1 MTETRYS
8 LPSPYPDRAV
18 LDESRERITG
28 IPFATLGYR
37 YDDFHAYL
45 PTHSYLHV
53 PSQELWPGASVN
65 AKLPPRHLD
74 GAKVKP
80 SLWLDVHRP
89 VMQMVWVPGEPALIE
104 NRVMQAAGWHAHTG
118 ARIFNLY
125 NPPRLI
131 AGDARKAGPWLDHL
145 HRIYP
150 EDAGHIA
157 NWIAHTTQHPGT
169 KINHALLL
177 SGQPGIGKDTLLEPV
192 RAAVGGPYDT
202 LVLALATLY
211 GLGGLS
217 GGAAIGL
224 NPQDWAGLLLL
235 KDDAGNYQTAP
246 FTAAPTSL
254 AGATLAVSNAIPLG
268 SFLLASTPA
277 GAVLANRTGM
287 RVDLSSEEGQN
298 FVTNATTIRCE
309 TRLAAVVQNPRLVL
323 TGTLTPTTP
332 LAASSSKSS
341 KSSS

>member
-1 MTETRYS
+1 VLVS
-8 LPSPYPDRAV
+8 QNGDAVNGVPLVPQQVLPGLAMPPRFYEALRGFNTGAGLIQV
-18 LDESRERITG
+18 LDTVATGTAGKQVEGQTKAEITNRMTPRNIPVETVAAFKRISNQLLEDSGGIGPYLESELQGLVRDAVDAYVVE
-28 IPFATLGYR
+28 TLTDAGTVYT
-37 YDDFHAYL
+37 
-45 PTHSYLHV
+45 P
-53 PSQELWPGASVN
+53 
-65 AKLPPRHLD
+65 
-74 GAKVKP
+74 
-80 SLWLDVHRP
+80 
-89 VMQMVWVPGEPALIE
+89 
-104 NRVMQAAGWHAHTG
+104 AAG
-118 ARIFNLY
+118 
-125 NPPRLI
+125 
-131 AGDARKAGPWLDHL
+131 
-145 HRIYP
+145 
-150 EDAGHIA
+150 
-157 NWIAHTTQHPGT
+157 
-169 KINHALLL
+169 
-177 SGQPGIGKDTLLEPV
+177 S
-192 RAAVGGPYDT
+192 GPYDT